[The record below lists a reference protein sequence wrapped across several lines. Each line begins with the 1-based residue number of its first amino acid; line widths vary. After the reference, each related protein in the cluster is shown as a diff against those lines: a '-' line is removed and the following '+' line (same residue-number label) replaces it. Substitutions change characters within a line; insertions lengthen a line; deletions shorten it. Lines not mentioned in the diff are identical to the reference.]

1 LSEHHDPH
9 RRDYQ
14 VEKMLVHSS
23 QSPRL
28 VRAIAVLAA
37 AFSVTLS
44 ADSRGAD
51 PGKEAE
57 EHYLRGKVLLKTGD
71 VKGAYLEYKASW
83 NLKQSYDIAAN
94 LGNLELE
101 QGMPRDAAEHLAF
114 ALRTVAVTVPED
126 RIEAM
131 RGLFNRARRLV
142 GSATVKVN
150 IAGAEILVD
159 GQTVGRSPLA
169 GEIFLDPGKR
179 TIQARLSPY
188 VPAQKVIDVARAS
201 VEPVDLVLVLPAATA
216 PTSTAQLPPPPPPKS
231 MIPVGVGVAAAA
243 AALGVG
249 IVGVVLSGTKAAE
262 VDRLTG
268 ALNASE
274 KEQNKAPHT
283 ICASNRP
290 PECADLDSAFV
301 AKGSYR
307 NMAIAGFAT
316 AGVTALATAAWVL
329 LIPGPHAAPTKE
341 TPSPV
346 RASFGA
352 GPSGGSVILSGQ
364 F

>member
-1 LSEHHDPH
+1 
-9 RRDYQ
+9 
-14 VEKMLVHSS
+14 M
-23 QSPRL
+23 
-28 VRAIAVLAA
+28 RAIAAFAALAA
-37 AFSVTLS
+37 VTLS
-44 ADSRGAD
+44 ADTRAAD

-83 NLKQSYDIAAN
+83 KLKQSYDIAAN

-114 ALRTVAVTVPED
+114 ALRTVAVTVPAD

-131 RGLFNRARRLV
+131 RDLFNRARRLV
-142 GSATVKVN
+142 GAATVKVN
-150 IAGAEILVD
+150 VPGAEILVD
-159 GQTVGRSPLA
+159 GQPVGRSPLP

-179 TIQARLSPY
+179 TIEARLDLY
-188 VPAQKVIDVARAS
+188 MPAKKVIDVARAAS
-201 VEPVDLVLVLPAATA
+201 EPVDLVLVLAASAA
-216 PTSTAQLPPPPPPKS
+216 PTSAPTVPTAGTVAPPRS
-231 MIPVGVGVAAAA
+231 MVPVGIGVATAA

-249 IVGVVLSGTKAAE
+249 IVGLVLSGSKSSE
-262 VDRLTG
+262 VGRLQGELTDLDLKG
-268 ALNASE
+268 NNS
-274 KEQNKAPHT
+274 
-283 ICASNRP
+283 ICASAP
-290 PECADLDSAFV
+290 PAQCADLESAFV

-329 LIPGPHAAPTKE
+329 WPGPRPAPDPTKA
-341 TPSPV
+341 SPV

-352 GPSGGSVILSGQ
+352 GPNGGSVTFSGQ

>member
-1 LSEHHDPH
+1 
-9 RRDYQ
+9 
-14 VEKMLVHSS
+14 MLVHSP

-28 VRAIAVLAA
+28 ARAIAVLAA
-37 AFSVTLS
+37 VAGVTLS

-51 PGKEAE
+51 AGKEAE

-131 RGLFNRARRLV
+131 RNLFSRARRLV
-142 GSATVKVN
+142 GSATIKVN

-159 GQTVGRSPLA
+159 GQSVGRSPLA
-169 GEIFLDPGKR
+169 NEIFLDPGKR

-188 VPAQKVIDVARAS
+188 EPAQKTIEVSRAS
-201 VEPVDLVLVLPAATA
+201 VEPVDLVLVLPAATTVPTA
-216 PTSTAQLPPPPPPKS
+216 PTTPPPPPPKS

-249 IVGVVLSGTKAAE
+249 IVGVVLSSSKAGE
-262 VDRLTG
+262 VNRLQDELTPLDDG
-268 ALNASE
+268 HHS
-274 KEQNKAPHT
+274 
-283 ICASNRP
+283 ICAKSSLKQ
-290 PECADLDSAFV
+290 CDDLDSALI

-307 NMAIAGFAT
+307 NMAIAGFTT

-329 LIPGPHAAPTKE
+329 LVPGPDHAPNKE
-341 TPSPV
+341 KPSPV

-352 GPSGGSVILSGQ
+352 GPSGGSITLSGQ